1 MPPRFSPAARG
12 PTERWTPRLDALRH
26 DEGDLGAF
34 GFSLRSAGGGAGA
47 PVLAARQ
54 AGGAARGWR
63 RRSSHLDQ
71 LLELLV
77 DQVLEAVDA
86 HLRTVRRATASAP
99 SASAC
104 RGRAGAGSRA
114 GRPVGGAGLGVCG
127 RR

>member
-1 MPPRFSPAARG
+1 MPPRFSPAAHG
-12 PTERWTPRLDALRH
+12 PTERWSPRPDALRH

-54 AGGAARGWR
+54 TGGAARGWR
-63 RRSSHLDQ
+63 RRTSHLDQ

-86 HLRTVRRATASAP
+86 HLRTVRRPRPRVRAH
-99 SASAC
+99 
-104 RGRAGAGSRA
+104 AGARRGPA
-114 GRPVGGAGLGVCG
+114 VGRGARWAVLVWECG